1 RGRSRAGAC
10 ESRFVSSTTCLAE
23 SATWR
28 RTGLATPACRLSANS
43 CRSSSQIL
51 DEITCVATL
60 RIHGLR
66 GTLMPVQ
73 PQPADVLPGAPRR
86 WRPIGGQAPTRRRQR
101 GFTLVE
107 LMVTVAVAAVLL
119 MIAVPSFR
127 NITLSNRLNTA
138 ANDLVNAISVARME
152 AVKRNASTQFCS
164 NSASVNTSETLGS
177 ACGTETG
184 AVWAMRGGAASQVL
198 AGAVSLA
205 EPVRINGDVTALQF
219 TAQGQARKAG
229 TSSPFNDLVADICTS
244 QMSSDNHRRITMT
257 AGSILATTTTS
268 GDCP

>member
-1 RGRSRAGAC
+1 
-10 ESRFVSSTTCLAE
+10 
-23 SATWR
+23 
-28 RTGLATPACRLSANS
+28 
-43 CRSSSQIL
+43 
-51 DEITCVATL
+51 
-60 RIHGLR
+60 
-66 GTLMPVQ
+66 MPVQ

-164 NSASVNTSETLGS
+164 NSAAANTSDTLGG
-177 ACGTETG
+177 ACGTESG
-184 AVWAMRGGAASQVL
+184 AVWAMSGGTSSRVLVSPISLVLPVQV
-198 AGAVSLA
+198 S
-205 EPVRINGDVTALQF
+205 GDLTALRF
-219 TAQGQARKAG
+219 STQGQARNALAAATAPYSG
-229 TSSPFNDLVADICTS
+229 VVADICTS
-244 QMSSDNHRRITMT
+244 QLSRDNHRVITMT
-257 AGSILATTTTS
+257 AGSILATTTIS
-268 GDCP
+268 GDCPSS

>member
-1 RGRSRAGAC
+1 M
-10 ESRFVSSTTCLAE
+10 
-23 SATWR
+23 
-28 RTGLATPACRLSANS
+28 
-43 CRSSSQIL
+43 Q
-51 DEITCVATL
+51 
-60 RIHGLR
+60 
-66 GTLMPVQ
+66 VQ
-73 PQPADVLPGAPRR
+73 PQSWGILSGEARGGRAV
-86 WRPIGGQAPTRRRQR
+86 GGQATAWSSQR
-101 GFTLVE
+101 GFTIVE
-107 LMVTVAVAAVLL
+107 LMITVAVAAVLL
-119 MIAVPSFR
+119 MIAVPSFKS
-127 NITLSNRLNTA
+127 ITLSNRLNTA
-138 ANDLVNAISVARME
+138 ANDLVNAINVARME
-152 AVKRNASTQFCS
+152 AVKRNANTQFCS
-164 NSASVNTSETLGS
+164 NSASANTSETLGS

-184 AVWAMRGGAASQVL
+184 AVWAMRGGAASPVL